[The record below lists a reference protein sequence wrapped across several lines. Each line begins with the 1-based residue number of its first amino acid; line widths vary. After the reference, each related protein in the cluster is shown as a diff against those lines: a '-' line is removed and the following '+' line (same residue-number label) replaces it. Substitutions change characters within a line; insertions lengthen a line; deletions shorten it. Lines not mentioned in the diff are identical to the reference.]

1 MIPVNSILILA
12 VSLALF
18 FFVPIEYSLIF
29 LATLLLFWNYQ
40 SNKTFLNW
48 FFLFF
53 FILIYTFPA
62 AIRYLDLVTVQYTVY
77 YDLNPITGIYIF
89 IYTFLLV
96 FTKKV
101 FEKSLSPNF
110 GTKINRL
117 FLLSNRYESRTNAN
131 FLLLIAYIS
140 YFLIIYY
147 IDSVGWY
154 RTGNMAL
161 MRDAATKPPQ
171 QIAILVEFGPILLIL
186 TSMLLSEKKQPLTL
200 LIYAMGFMSLFAISL
215 LSGSRWLVVSY
226 LIVLFF
232 NHEFLRKHTLLLF
245 VIGTPFIGLL
255 FPTLLVYR
263 SSDNGLYDSLIQV
276 LDTDFEAVGA
286 LITVISDRMNM
297 LSTTNLIVNDFGGVG
312 GGANYF
318 GNIVSLVPRLLWPGK
333 PIQFNSNDLGADL
346 GIINEQDY
354 LTSVSL
360 TVIGESFY
368 EIAFFGL
375 IIALIQGVIYA
386 LVDSMDKKSKVSN
399 IVYFLLSM
407 KVVTLGTM
415 YSFTAEI
422 INFFVVG
429 VIVVSAFV
437 LMIYKSDNEKST
449 NSN

>member
-140 YFLIIYY
+140 YFLN
-147 IDSVGWY
+147 
-154 RTGNMAL
+154 TH
-161 MRDAATKPPQ
+161 Q
-171 QIAILVEFGPILLIL
+171 
-186 TSMLLSEKKQPLTL
+186 
-200 LIYAMGFMSLFAISL
+200 
-215 LSGSRWLVVSY
+215 
-226 LIVLFF
+226 
-232 NHEFLRKHTLLLF
+232 
-245 VIGTPFIGLL
+245 
-255 FPTLLVYR
+255 
-263 SSDNGLYDSLIQV
+263 
-276 LDTDFEAVGA
+276 
-286 LITVISDRMNM
+286 
-297 LSTTNLIVNDFGGVG
+297 
-312 GGANYF
+312 
-318 GNIVSLVPRLLWPGK
+318 
-333 PIQFNSNDLGADL
+333 
-346 GIINEQDY
+346 
-354 LTSVSL
+354 
-360 TVIGESFY
+360 
-368 EIAFFGL
+368 
-375 IIALIQGVIYA
+375 
-386 LVDSMDKKSKVSN
+386 
-399 IVYFLLSM
+399 
-407 KVVTLGTM
+407 
-415 YSFTAEI
+415 
-422 INFFVVG
+422 
-429 VIVVSAFV
+429 
-437 LMIYKSDNEKST
+437 
-449 NSN
+449 